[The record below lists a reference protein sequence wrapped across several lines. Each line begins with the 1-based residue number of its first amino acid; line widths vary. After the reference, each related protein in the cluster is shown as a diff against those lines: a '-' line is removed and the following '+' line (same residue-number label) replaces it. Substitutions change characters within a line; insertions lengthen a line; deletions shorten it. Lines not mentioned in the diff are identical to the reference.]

1 MTQIDTGTPR
11 AVREVRYTPP
21 VWRQWN
27 LVWNFAQR
35 DLKSKFKGSALGW
48 TWSLVVPLATLAIYT
63 VVFSII
69 FPGEPP
75 NLGTGENGVFV
86 VWLFAGLT
94 AWTFF
99 SSGINGG
106 ISGLIGTG
114 ALLKKIY
121 FPAYAPVLGSVVAQA
136 VQSAIEFGLYLAVLL
151 VLGNLG
157 WTWLL
162 VPAWVLLMAV
172 FTASLATALAVLN
185 VHVRDLAHLVA
196 VFLQLA
202 FYATPIIYLPTMV
215 PESLYGIPMRAIV
228 ENSPISLFV
237 DTLRSITYRL
247 EPGSAGDWLGLLA
260 WTVAALG
267 LAVWV
272 HRARGGDLGEE
283 L

>member
-1 MTQIDTGTPR
+1 MTQIDTDAPR

-21 VWRQWN
+21 LWRQWN

-35 DLKSKFKGSALGW
+35 DLKSKFKGSVLGW

-69 FPGEPP
+69 FRMEPP
-75 NLGTGENGVFV
+75 PMGSGRDGQFV
-86 VWLFAGLT
+86 IWLFAGLT

-99 SSGINGG
+99 ASGINGG

-121 FPAYAPVLGSVVAQA
+121 FPAYAPVLGSVVAQG
-136 VQSAIEFGLYLAVLL
+136 VQSAIELGLYLTVLL

-162 VPAWVLLMAV
+162 VPAWVLLLAV

-185 VHVRDLAHLVA
+185 VHARDLAHLVA
-196 VFLQLA
+196 VFLQLG
-202 FYATPIIYLPTMV
+202 FYATPIIYTLDLV
-215 PESLYGIPMRAIV
+215 PVSKWGVPMRAIV
-228 ENSPISLFV
+228 EWSPISLFV
-237 DTLRSITYRL
+237 DTLRDLTYRL
-247 EPGSAGDWLGLLA
+247 EVGDGGAWLGMLA
-260 WTVAALG
+260 WTLAALA
-267 LAVWV
+267 LATWV